1 MKKSWVMLGSV
12 VLGMSLVGCGTANDN
27 ATEGNQNGNQQVQS
41 NQGAR
46 ILNNDQQDR
55 MPTIADRAEKKVEE
69 MEEIEDA
76 HVFIYKNNA
85 YVSVKFADD
94 QNQGARDRN
103 NGDNAGNANN
113 VDENGNAIVNDA
125 LDGNGRT
132 IMDNG
137 TVKPNRENGSDGVI
151 DGKGDAGNGK
161 GTNNQLGTDQN
172 TRGNADGS
180 TKDKANN
187 RIMNDGEGGT
197 ADNQNQSGELAQ
209 GRNNYKPV
217 SNKFE
222 QKIADQVRQANNK
235 IHDVYVSL
243 SPNSY
248 TTMGEYADDIRNNR
262 NQDGFFEGFN
272 EMINDLF
279 PRRNG

>member
-187 RIMNDGEGGT
+187 RIMNDGDGGT